1 MNIIESEDHNR
12 GISVYDA
19 KNESGNQLKNTGY
32 DYSNT
37 LYSKNS
43 SGYIFRNT
51 KVAGYIQYLNNIM
64 FEYVE
69 TVKKIRVYYN
79 YTVKKDYRKI
89 N

>member
-1 MNIIESEDHNR
+1 MNIIDTEDHNR

-19 KNESGNQLKNTGY
+19 TFESGNQLKNTGY
-32 DYSNT
+32 DYSKT
-37 LYSKNS
+37 LYTKNS
-43 SGYIFRNT
+43 SSYLFRNS
-51 KVAGYIQYLNNIM
+51 KVAGYISYLNDIM

>member
-1 MNIIESEDHNR
+1 MNIIDTEDHNR

-19 KNESGNQLKNTGY
+19 TWESGNQLKNIGY
-32 DYSNT
+32 DYSKT
-37 LYSKNS
+37 LYSKNAS
-43 SGYIFRNT
+43 TYLFRNPR
-51 KVAGYIQYLNNIM
+51 VARYISYLNDII